1 MIMPL
6 IVLIWNG
13 IGGLG
18 AGTVILKAVFILVL
32 GAVAW
37 MLCELVKFTV
47 QVLAKLSVD
56 AFRYLAIMVRGWPR
70 KGEDGEEGDSTGE
83 SGLKKMR

>member
-1 MIMPL
+1 MPL

-32 GAVAW
+32 GAIVW
-37 MLCELVKFTV
+37 MLCELAKFTV

-56 AFRYLAIMVRGWPR
+56 AFRSIAIMVRGWPR
-70 KGEDGEEGDSTGE
+70 KGEDGEEGDGSGE
-83 SGLKKMR
+83 TVLRKLR